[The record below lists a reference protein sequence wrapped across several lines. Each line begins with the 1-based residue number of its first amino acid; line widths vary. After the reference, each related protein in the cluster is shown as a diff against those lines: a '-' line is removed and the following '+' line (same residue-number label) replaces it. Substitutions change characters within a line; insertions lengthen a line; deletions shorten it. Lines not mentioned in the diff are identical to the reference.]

1 MDQAAVIIPPIL
13 LAITLICLQEAW
25 RMRIFLEGYNQ
36 VTLGGP
42 SNMKDEMNQKYAKP
56 PGSRE
61 NADGSRWRVKALYIH
76 PIKSCAAVELGVA
89 ELDAAGFTWDRKFA
103 FAELLNPQTRSN
115 ATDTGKMPKW
125 TFRTLRQPGWERLAL
140 VRPEIWLP
148 DPARKKPSNDQ
159 GWMVV
164 RYPHVPVGPLAPLFR
179 LFIWLGFVSDERSF
193 RVPLVP
199 PPNHKYPSE
208 NVTVWKDS
216 PNWLNYGVHLPKDL
230 GPFLGV
236 SNPITLFRV
245 DPNSY
250 RKVYRCAPRK
260 EQLGYQPVVGFA
272 DAYPVHLLNIA
283 SVRDIAKRVEMDIP
297 RFSARRFRSN
307 ILVDGPGS
315 YDEDDWKRVRIGN
328 HTFYCACRTVRC
340 RLPNVDPDTAERH
353 PVEPDK
359 TLKSFR
365 CIDEGDP
372 LNACLGLQLVPA
384 DPGPFQLHAGD
395 EVVVLERGHHKY
407 IKQ

>member
-1 MDQAAVIIPPIL
+1 MDQAAVILAPIL
-13 LAITLICLQEAW
+13 LAVTLICLQEAW
-25 RMRIFLEGYNQ
+25 RMRISLEGYKQ

-42 SNMKDEMNQKYAKP
+42 SNMRDELDRKYARP
-56 PGSRE
+56 PESQTG
-61 NADGSRWRVKALYIH
+61 AGGAKWKVKALYIH
-76 PIKSCAAVELGVA
+76 PIKSCAGVELDVA
-89 ELDAAGFTWDRKFA
+89 DVEAAGLTWDRKFA
-103 FAELLNPQTRSN
+103 FAELLTPEKKPN
-115 ATDTGKMPKW
+115 W

-140 VRPEIWLP
+140 VKPEIWLP
-148 DPARKKPSNDQ
+148 GSAGARSRNGE

-164 RYPHVPVGPLAPLFR
+164 RYPHIPTGPFTLLFR
-179 LFIWLGFVSDERSF
+179 LLIWLGFLSGERSF

-199 PPNHKYPSE
+199 PPNHDYPSE
-208 NVTVWKDS
+208 DVNVWKDAPS
-216 PNWLNYGVHLPKDL
+216 WLNMGVHLPRDF
-230 GPFLGV
+230 GPFIGV
-236 SNPITLFRV
+236 SNRITLFRV

-250 RKVYRCAPRK
+250 REVYRCAPKK

-283 SVRDIAKRVEMDIP
+283 SVRDIAGRVRKDIP

-307 ILVDGPGS
+307 VLVDGPGA
-315 YDEDDWKRVRIGN
+315 YNEDDWKKIRIGN
-328 HTFYCACRTVRC
+328 HVFYCACRTVRC
-340 RLPNVDPDTAERH
+340 RLPNVDPDTAARH

-372 LNACLGLQLVPA
+372 LNACLGLQLVPEEA
-384 DPGPFQLHAGD
+384 GPFRLHAGD
-395 EVVVLERGHHKY
+395 EVEVLERGHHKY